1 MSQKD
6 LYNNDAKKKITEMAK
21 DIDFAM
27 MATNLKQIP
36 LSVIPM
42 STKKVDGEG
51 NIWFLSGKD
60 SDHNKDIENDPN
72 AQLIYSDPGSMQF
85 LSVYG
90 RATITTQKGILEE
103 LYGKADDNWFEGV
116 DDPNLTAIS
125 FKPSE
130 AYYWDTKSNTLV
142 SLFKMGVG
150 AVTGDTQDVGK
161 SGKLK
166 M

>member
-1 MSQKD
+1 MSKEN
-6 LYNNDAKKKITEMAK
+6 LYNKEAKKKITEMAE
-21 DIDFAM
+21 DITFAM

-42 STKKVDGEG
+42 STQKVDGEG

-60 SDHNKDIENDPN
+60 SDHNKDIEKDPN
-72 AQLIYSDPGSMQF
+72 AQLIYSDPSSMQF

-90 RATITTQKGILEE
+90 RATITTQKGILED
-103 LYGKADDNWFEGV
+103 LYGNSDDNWFDGV

-130 AYYWDTKSNTLV
+130 AAYWDTKSNKLV

-150 AVTGDTQDVGK
+150 AVTGEKQDVGK
-161 SGKLK
+161 TGKLK

>member
-1 MSQKD
+1 MSTKN
-6 LYNNDAKKKITEMAK
+6 LYNDEAKEKITKMAE

-27 MATNLKQIP
+27 MATNLENIP

-60 SDHNKDIENDPN
+60 SDHNKDIEKDPN
-72 AQLIYSDPGSMQF
+72 AQLIYSKPGSMQF

-90 RATITTQKGILEE
+90 RATIVTDKSILED
-103 LYGKADDNWFEGV
+103 LYSKADDNWFDGK

-130 AYYWDTKSNTLV
+130 AAYWDSKSNKLV

-150 AVTGDTQDVGK
+150 AVTGNKQDVGET
-161 SGKLK
+161 GKLK
-166 M
+166 V

>member
-1 MSQKD
+1 MSKED
-6 LYNNDAKKKITEMAK
+6 LYNKDAKQKITEMAK

-60 SDHNKDIENDPN
+60 SDHNKDIEKDAN
-72 AQLIYSDPGSMQF
+72 AQLIYSEPSSMQF

-90 RATITTQKGILEE
+90 RATITTDKGIIKE
-103 LYGKADDNWFEGV
+103 LYGKGDDNWFEGV
-116 DDPNLTAIS
+116 DDPNISAIS

-130 AYYWDTKSNTLV
+130 AAYWDTKSNKLV

-150 AVTGDTQDVGK
+150 AVTGEKQDIGK

-166 M
+166 V

>member
-1 MSQKD
+1 MSQEN
-6 LYNNDAKKKITEMAK
+6 LYNTDAKKKITEMAK

-60 SDHNKDIENDPN
+60 SDHNKDIQKDPN
-72 AQLIYSDPGSMQF
+72 AQLIYSDPSSMQF

-103 LYGKADDNWFEGV
+103 LYSKADDNWFKGV

-130 AYYWDTKSNTLV
+130 AYYWDTKSNKLV

-150 AVTGDTQDVGK
+150 AVTGEKQDVGK

-166 M
+166 V

>member
-1 MSQKD
+1 MSKEN
-6 LYNNDAKKKITEMAK
+6 LYNEDAKKKITEMAE

-27 MATNLKQIP
+27 MATNLKEIP

-60 SDHNKDIENDPN
+60 SDHNKDIESDPN
-72 AQLIYSDPGSMQF
+72 VQLIYSKPGSMKF

-90 RATITTQKGILEE
+90 RATITKDKGIIDD
-103 LYGKADDNWFEGV
+103 LYSKSDDNWFDGV
-116 DDPNLTAIS
+116 EDPNITAIS

-130 AYYWDTKSNTLV
+130 AAYWDTETNKLV

-150 AVTGDTQDVGK
+150 TITGEKQDVGK
-161 SGKLK
+161 SGKMK